1 MNVNAAKDIGAG
13 LISSDSDFDEA
24 VQDAGYVDSPRKTL
38 SPPKRKQILRNSAE
52 DAVLRNDVSKTFKK
66 MLTSNHKRR
75 GEKDKDAIT
84 VTINTSQ
91 SIVEFDNN
99 TQFEIESKF

>member
-1 MNVNAAKDIGAG
+1 
-13 LISSDSDFDEA
+13 
-24 VQDAGYVDSPRKTL
+24 
-38 SPPKRKQILRNSAE
+38 
-52 DAVLRNDVSKTFKK
+52 VLRNDVSKTFKK

-75 GEKDKDAIT
+75 GEKDKDAMT